1 MGFRSRLIGGF
12 LAFFGFVILNGG
24 YSIVRLWPRIRLI
37 YAACGILWLAAGA
50 AMILTGLWLLAAG
63 RRSVALRAGGVAAVL
78 AGGSLVAGILT
89 YVIPCSGPS

>member
-1 MGFRSRLIGGF
+1 MIGGF

-24 YSIVRLWPRIRLI
+24 YGILRQWPQIGLT
-37 YAACGILWLAAGA
+37 YAACGVLWLAAGA

-63 RRSVALRAGGVAAVL
+63 RRSVALWAGGAAAVL
-78 AGGSLVAGILT
+78 AGGSVVAGVLT